1 MRRAAV
7 CLALLLCLLWTG
19 AQGEDGG
26 GTGKKEGEFDI
37 QEEKAAHDQSS
48 SETQMSTDV
57 WAELK
62 EIRDMAI
69 EHRIK
74 IQRLEQDNT
83 AFEKEVGELQK
94 ENTDLQARVTA
105 SENKSSA
112 LEANMSFSENEVQEL
127 KIDTAVLESRMSS
140 SEKEVQELQRV
151 NAALEARM
159 SSSEKEVEEVK
170 RVNADL
176 LARVTASENNS
187 TVLESRM
194 SSSEKEV
201 QELQRVNAALEARMS
216 SSEKEV
222 EEVKRVNA
230 DLLARVTAS
239 ENKST
244 VLESRMSS
252 SEKEVQE
259 LQRVNAVS
267 ALEARMSSSEKE
279 VEEVKR
285 VNADLL
291 ARVTASENKSTALE
305 SRMSSSEKEVEELQ
319 RENTDRPQVAFSAGL
334 TGSGVVGPFT
344 TDTTLKYSKVFTNIG
359 QAYSPTTGIF
369 TAPIKGVYYFS
380 FNMWGSRFVSD
391 TALEFALNNVMK
403 MRLQDYNDA
412 YGYVSAA
419 NSIVL
424 QLEKGDVA
432 NIVLPSSYNVYG
444 DLYNRMIFS
453 GFLLIPL

>member
-7 CLALLLCLLWTG
+7 FLALLLCLLWTG

-37 QEEKAAHDQSS
+37 QVVKAAHDQSS

-62 EIRDMAI
+62 ELRDMAI
-69 EHRIK
+69 KHRIK

-83 AFEKEVGELQK
+83 VTQVRL
-94 ENTDLQARVTA
+94 TA
-105 SENKSSA
+105 SESKNAA
-112 LEANMSFSENEVQEL
+112 LEG
-127 KIDTAVLESRMSS
+127 RMSS
-140 SEKEVQELQRV
+140 SEKQVEELQR
-151 NAALEARM
+151 E
-159 SSSEKEVEEVK
+159 
-170 RVNADL
+170 NADL
-176 LARVTASENNS
+176 L
-187 TVLESRM
+187 
-194 SSSEKEV
+194 
-201 QELQRVNAALEARMS
+201 
-216 SSEKEV
+216 
-222 EEVKRVNA
+222 
-230 DLLARVTAS
+230 DRVTAS

-259 LQRVNAVS
+259 LQRVNA

-334 TGSGVVGPFT
+334 TDSGSVGPFT

-369 TAPIKGVYYFS
+369 TAPVGGVYYFR
-380 FNMWGSRFVSD
+380 FNMWGDIDSSYTHVGFFHNDQR
-391 TALEFALNNVMK
+391 K
-403 MRLQDYNDA
+403 MMLSDYNDG
-412 YGYVSAA
+412 YGFVSAS
-419 NSIVL
+419 NSMVL
-424 QLEKGDVA
+424 QLEKGDVVY
-432 NIVLPSSYNVYG
+432 IVLNSNNAIFDDSYN
-444 DLYNRMIFS
+444 RIIFS
-453 GFLLIPL
+453 GFLLFPL